1 METQGNA
8 NVNQVGMMMVQM
20 NYAKNATKL
29 GIYLFIY
36 LTTFIVLLKLVTI
49 RVVMLLI
56 LQIIA

>member
-56 LQIIA
+56 LQIIV